1 MSEPT
6 ENVFETQRER
16 VPRVDSGELDTNLAF
31 LDFVRSCL
39 IKKTNGLS
47 EEQLRRPMV
56 PSGTSLLGLVQH
68 MIDGERFW
76 FGYQLG
82 GVGREEDFD
91 FSMQVP
97 ADATAE
103 HVLAEYRAA
112 IDASNQLCHR
122 LADPQTLMVRPIEG
136 ERYSLRWVLAHMIG
150 ETTRH
155 AGHADILRE
164 LIDGTT
170 GR

>member
-1 MSEPT
+1 M
-6 ENVFETQRER
+6 
-16 VPRVDSGELDTNLAF
+16 DTALAF
-31 LDFVRSCL
+31 LDFVRSCVL
-39 IKKTNGLS
+39 KKAEGLS

-68 MIDGERFW
+68 LAEAERFW
-76 FGYQLG
+76 IGYQLG
-82 GVGREEDFD
+82 GVGRDEDFD
-91 FSMQVP
+91 FEWDVP
-97 ADATAE
+97 VGLTAAE
-103 HVLAEYRAA
+103 VLADYRKAVA
-112 IDASNQLCHR
+112 ASNELIR
-122 LADPQTLMVRPIEG
+122 RIDNPEALMAVPIEG
-136 ERYSLRWVLAHMIG
+136 RRLSLRWVLAHLTG